1 MSSTQAG
8 TNTIEEI
15 RSQPAVW
22 ERTLHHL
29 QMLNASS
36 YPRFHDYDQVIFT
49 GCGSTYYLSLWAAR
63 ACEKQTGLTSRA
75 APASDLLY
83 ATDGWLHKSKKTLLV
98 AISRSAET
106 TETIL
111 ALRQFTAGHYGD
123 SVVVTCY
130 PDRELAKLSPNVVAV
145 PDAQEQSVAQTRSF
159 SSMLLAV
166 GWLLERDVPQD
177 VPAALSQAG
186 ARLMET
192 YGQVASGIG
201 RDESIKK
208 LFYLGSGSLYG
219 LACEAMLK
227 MKEMSLTYSEA
238 FHEMEFRHGPMS
250 MVDEESLMVGLIGD
264 STKDQGYAVLRE
276 MRAKN
281 ARTLGLLDGDG
292 ALPPD
297 TLDETILFK
306 SRLPELWR
314 APLYLPVL
322 QLIAYERA
330 LHKGLNPDRP
340 TNLSAVVVLHD

>member
-1 MSSTQAG
+1 MSPMQAG
-8 TNTIEEI
+8 TNTIKEI
-15 RSQPAVW
+15 LSQPAVW
-22 ERTLHHL
+22 EQTLHRL
-29 QMLNASS
+29 QTLNASE
-36 YPRFHDYDQVIFT
+36 YPRFEDYDQVLFT

-63 ACEKQTGLTSRA
+63 TCEKQTGVPSRA
-75 APASDLLY
+75 APASDVLY
-83 ATDGWLHKSKKTLLV
+83 ATDAWLHKAKKTLLV

-111 ALRQFTAGHYGD
+111 ALERFNAGQYGD

-130 PDRELAKLSPNVVAV
+130 PDRELAQLSSHVVAV
-145 PDAQEQSVAQTRSF
+145 PDAQEESVAQTRSF
-159 SSMLLAV
+159 SNMLLGV
-166 GWLLERDVPQD
+166 GWLLERDVPRD
-177 VPAALSQAG
+177 VPTVLSQAG
-186 ARLMET
+186 ARLLNT
-192 YGQVASGIG
+192 YGEVAKGIG
-201 RDESIKK
+201 GDESIRK

-250 MVDEESLMVGLIGD
+250 MVDNESLMLGLIGD
-264 STKDQGYAVLRE
+264 ATRDQGFAVLRE

-281 ARTLGLLDGDG
+281 ARTLGLLDADDL
-292 ALPPD
+292 LPAD
-297 TLDETILFK
+297 TLDEAVLFK
-306 SRLPELWR
+306 SGLPELWR